1 MFQPPPL
8 ERHKFAFDFND
19 VLALSETWAVKV
31 NTLNSV
37 DRLRFA
43 FSIDETTPAAAGTCD
58 YPFRFRLS
66 WRARRQ
72 ELATNCLYVLRQVA
86 AANVVADLWAELG
99 HCDIAHK
106 PTIRTL
112 AKIRNLC
119 ALVVANGDVPAA
131 LRPFAIYES
140 HVYASALLRLAF
152 ATKVKKPSQE
162 HAGSAFRTLVAVWRS
177 LDGAPRGPW
186 DAAKKRLKSNVVQ
199 AVRVSYVDLAVAYK
213 HIPGTDSAGDA
224 EDNGKIAAL
233 VRDAW
238 AVATPEQRV
247 LPELVA
253 LNGVYSHLGASAPMT
268 MAGAVQTGVAP
279 EYVGTV
285 LELPAPNV
293 EVETAAGPP
302 FVLK

>member
-8 ERHKFAFDFND
+8 ERYKFAFDFND

-31 NTLNSV
+31 NTLNAV
-37 DRLRFA
+37 DRLRLA
-43 FSIDETTPAAAGTCD
+43 FSIDETTPAAAGSCD
-58 YPFRFRLS
+58 FPFRFKLS

-99 HCDIAHK
+99 RCDTTHR
-106 PTIRTL
+106 PTIQTL

-119 ALVVANGDVPAA
+119 ALVVANGDVPDA

-140 HVYASALLRLAF
+140 HVYAAALLQFAL

-162 HAGSAFRTLVAVWRS
+162 HAGDAFRTLVSVWRA
-177 LDGAPRGPW
+177 LDGARCGPW
-186 DAAKKRLKSNVVQ
+186 DAAKKRFKSHVIQ
-199 AVRVSYVDLAVAYK
+199 AACMSYVDLATTYK
-213 HIPGTDSAGDA
+213 HIPGTDRAGDA
-224 EDNGKIAAL
+224 EDNSKIAAL
-233 VRDAW
+233 ARDAW
-238 AVATPEQRV
+238 VVATPEQRA

-253 LNGVYSHLGASAPMT
+253 LNGVYSHLGAGAPMT

-279 EYVGTV
+279 EYVGAV
-285 LELPAPNV
+285 LKLRAPNV
-293 EVETAAGPP
+293 ETVAGPP
-302 FVLK
+302 FVLQ